1 MTTRKLLLTLFATLI
16 LTGPSVA
23 IAEGL
28 KTAVNPEHLANTTQ
42 YGYSQA
48 TVAASNANVI
58 YIAGQ
63 IGITDDGPN
72 DFEAQVD
79 RSFEN
84 LIAALKAAGGRVADV
99 VKITLLIK
107 DHDQEK
113 LSYLV
118 KKRREVFGE
127 NPPASTLIP
136 VTALA
141 LKALEFEVDAIAI
154 TANNPDRRADK
165 GAPR

>member
-1 MTTRKLLLTLFATLI
+1 MNIRTFLFTLWTTIVLAAPTL
-16 LTGPSVA
+16 A
-23 IAEGL
+23 IADDL
-28 KTAVNPEHLANTTQ
+28 KTAVNPDHLANTTQ

-48 TVAASNANVI
+48 TVAASNANII

-63 IGITDDGPN
+63 IGITDGGPN

-84 LIAALKAAGGRVADV
+84 LVAALNAAGGRVDDV

-113 LSYLV
+113 LAYLV

-141 LKALEFEVDAIAI
+141 LEALEFEVDAIAV
-154 TANNPDRRADK
+154 TSSNPDVNAAEGTR
-165 GAPR
+165 

>member
-1 MTTRKLLLTLFATLI
+1 MNVRTFFLALSTTIVLTVPTLTFADD
-16 LTGPSVA
+16 
-23 IAEGL
+23 L
-28 KTAVNPEHLANTTQ
+28 KTAINPEHLANTTQ

-48 TVAASNANVI
+48 TVAASNANII

-72 DFEAQVD
+72 NFEAQVD
-79 RSFEN
+79 LSFEN
-84 LIAALKAAGGRVADV
+84 LIAALNAAGGRVEDV

-113 LSYLV
+113 LQYLV

-136 VTALA
+136 VSVLA
-141 LKALEFEVDAIAI
+141 LESLDFEIDAIAV
-154 TANNPDRRADK
+154 TPQ
-165 GAPR
+165 

>member
-1 MTTRKLLLTLFATLI
+1 MNIRTFFLALSTTIVLTVPTLAFADD
-16 LTGPSVA
+16 
-23 IAEGL
+23 L
-28 KTAVNPEHLANTTQ
+28 KTAINPEHLANTTQ

-48 TVAASNANVI
+48 TVAASNANII

-72 DFEAQVD
+72 NFEAQVD
-79 RSFEN
+79 LSFEN
-84 LIAALKAAGGRVADV
+84 LIAVLNAAGGRVEDV

-113 LSYLV
+113 LEYLV

-136 VTALA
+136 VSVLA
-141 LKALEFEVDAIAI
+141 LESLDFEIDAIAV
-154 TANNPDRRADK
+154 TPQ
-165 GAPR
+165 

>member
-1 MTTRKLLLTLFATLI
+1 MNIRTFFLALSTTIVLTVPTLTFADD
-16 LTGPSVA
+16 
-23 IAEGL
+23 L
-28 KTAVNPEHLANTTQ
+28 KTAINPEHLANTTQ

-48 TVAASNANVI
+48 TVAVSNANVI

-72 DFEAQVD
+72 NFEAQVD
-79 RSFEN
+79 LSFEN
-84 LIAALKAAGGRVADV
+84 LIAALNAAGGRVEDV

-113 LSYLV
+113 LQYLV

-136 VTALA
+136 VSVLA
-141 LKALEFEVDAIAI
+141 LESLEFEIDAIAV
-154 TANNPDRRADK
+154 TTK
-165 GAPR
+165 

>member
-1 MTTRKLLLTLFATLI
+1 MNIRTFFLALSTTIVLSGPTLAFADD
-16 LTGPSVA
+16 
-23 IAEGL
+23 L
-28 KTAVNPEHLANTTQ
+28 KTAINPEHLANTTQ

-48 TVAASNANVI
+48 TVAVSNANVI

-79 RSFEN
+79 LSFEN
-84 LIAALKAAGGRVADV
+84 LIAALNAAGGRVEDV

-113 LSYLV
+113 LEYLV

-136 VTALA
+136 VSALA
-141 LKALEFEVDAIAI
+141 LEALEFEVDAIAV
-154 TANNPDRRADK
+154 TANRPD
-165 GAPR
+165 GGTN

>member
-1 MTTRKLLLTLFATLI
+1 MTIRTLLLTLWTTLV
-16 LTGPSVA
+16 LTGPTLA
-23 IAEGL
+23 IAEDL

-84 LIAALKAAGGRVADV
+84 LIAALEAAGGRVGDV

-107 DHDQEK
+107 DHDEEK
-113 LSYLV
+113 LKYLV
-118 KKRREVFGE
+118 EKRREVFGE

-141 LKALEFEVDAIAI
+141 LEALEFEVDAIAI
-154 TANNPDRRADK
+154 TANNPNRSADK
-165 GAPR
+165 GAR

>member
-1 MTTRKLLLTLFATLI
+1 MNTRTFLFTLWTTIVLVGPTL
-16 LTGPSVA
+16 A
-23 IAEGL
+23 IAGDL
-28 KTAVNPEHLANTTQ
+28 KIAVNPDHLANTTQ

-48 TVAASNANVI
+48 TVVASNANVI

-63 IGITDDGPN
+63 IGISDKGPN
-72 DFEAQVD
+72 DFETQVD

-84 LIAALKAAGGRVADV
+84 LIAVLKAAGGRVENV

-107 DHDQEK
+107 DHDEEK
-113 LSYLV
+113 LQYLV

-141 LKALEFEVDAIAI
+141 LESLEFEIDAIAI
-154 TANNPDRRADK
+154 MTKR
-165 GAPR
+165 

>member
-1 MTTRKLLLTLFATLI
+1 MNVRTFFLALSTTIVLTAPTLAFADD
-16 LTGPSVA
+16 
-23 IAEGL
+23 L
-28 KTAVNPEHLANTTQ
+28 KTAINPEHLANTTQ

-72 DFEAQVD
+72 NFEAQVD
-79 RSFEN
+79 LSFEN
-84 LIAALKAAGGRVADV
+84 LIAALNAAGGRVEDV

-113 LSYLV
+113 LEYLV

-136 VTALA
+136 VTVLA
-141 LKALEFEVDAIAI
+141 LESLDFEIDAIAV
-154 TANNPDRRADK
+154 TPK
-165 GAPR
+165 

>member
-1 MTTRKLLLTLFATLI
+1 MNVRTFFLALSTTIVLTVSTLTFADD
-16 LTGPSVA
+16 
-23 IAEGL
+23 L
-28 KTAVNPEHLANTTQ
+28 KTAINPEHLANTTQ

-48 TVAASNANVI
+48 TVAVSNANVI

-63 IGITDDGPN
+63 IGTTDDGPN
-72 DFEAQVD
+72 DFKAQVD
-79 RSFEN
+79 LSFEN
-84 LIAALKAAGGRVADV
+84 LIAALSAAGGRVEDI

-113 LSYLV
+113 LEYLV

-141 LKALEFEVDAIAI
+141 LESLDFEIDAIAV
-154 TANNPDRRADK
+154 TSK
-165 GAPR
+165 

>member
-1 MTTRKLLLTLFATLI
+1 MNVRTFFLVLSTTIVLTVSTLTFADD
-16 LTGPSVA
+16 
-23 IAEGL
+23 L
-28 KTAVNPEHLANTTQ
+28 KTAINPEHLANTTQ

-48 TVAASNANVI
+48 TVAVSNANVI

-72 DFEAQVD
+72 NFEAQVD
-79 RSFEN
+79 LSFEN
-84 LIAALKAAGGRVADV
+84 LIAALNAAGGRVEDV

-113 LSYLV
+113 LQYLV

-136 VTALA
+136 VSVLA
-141 LKALEFEVDAIAI
+141 LESLEFEVDAIAV
-154 TANNPDRRADK
+154 TENRPDD
-165 GAPR
+165 GTN